1 MTSPR
6 LDAGSDDGTGFDDAV
21 GPDDDAFVD
30 GDGDG
35 GEGAPERRHTARY
48 VAIALGVVLALLV
61 AVFATRESYDARIE
75 SSPLVG
81 QPAPALTGQS
91 IVGEPVRFDIGGGSG
106 EWTVVN
112 FFASWCTPCKVEHP
126 ELVTFSQRHALA
138 GDARVVSVVFDDER
152 ADVERFFA
160 ERGGDWPVLDDPDG
174 RVALDWGVLKLP
186 ESYLVDPDGL
196 VRGKIA
202 GGVTADFLDGVL
214 AEAQGGGEQ

>member
-1 MTSPR
+1 MTASHV
-6 LDAGSDDGTGFDDAV
+6 DAGSDDEMGL
-21 GPDDDAFVD
+21 DDDAPVVD
-30 GDGDG
+30 GDGGDA
-35 GEGAPERRHTARY
+35 APRHTARY
-48 VAIALGVVLALLV
+48 VAIGIGVVLALLV
-61 AVFATRESYDARIE
+61 AVFATRESYDARVE

-81 QPAPALTGQS
+81 KPAPELTGTS
-91 IVGEPVRFDIGGGSG
+91 IIGEPERFDLAAGSG

-126 ELVTFSQRHALA
+126 ELVTFSQRHGLA

-152 ADVERFFA
+152 SDVEEFFA
-160 ERGGDWPVLDDPDG
+160 ERGGEWPVLDDPDG
-174 RVALDWGVLKLP
+174 RIALDWGVLKLP

-214 AEAQGGGEQ
+214 AEAQGGGAS